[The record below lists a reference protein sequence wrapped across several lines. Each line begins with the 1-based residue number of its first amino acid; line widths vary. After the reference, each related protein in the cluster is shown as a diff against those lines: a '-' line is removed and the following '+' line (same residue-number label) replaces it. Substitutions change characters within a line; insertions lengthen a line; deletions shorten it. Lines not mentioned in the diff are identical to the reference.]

1 MPGRLAN
8 AILVETEP
16 LPSQDALQEILR
28 IAQERAI
35 LLAELKQALLA
46 DDITRIKRAASAL
59 CGIGL
64 LE

>member
-1 MPGRLAN
+1 MPRRLAN

-16 LPSQDALQEILR
+16 LLSEDALQEILR
-28 IAQERAI
+28 IAQERAM